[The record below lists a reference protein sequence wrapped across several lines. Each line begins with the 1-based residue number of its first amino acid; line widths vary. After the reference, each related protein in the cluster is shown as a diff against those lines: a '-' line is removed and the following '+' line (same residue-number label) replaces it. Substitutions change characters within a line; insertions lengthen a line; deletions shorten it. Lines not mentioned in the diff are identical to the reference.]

1 MRKKTTFV
9 FLSLVLFGMAFTA
22 GQIAKAEF
30 DDVIPFLYGMDES
43 VPAFDPQAF
52 YDTTSSDVAINHLE
66 GLYAI
71 NYTDPAGAA
80 IPRLAADFGSWNTA
94 GTEWTIPL
102 RTDVK
107 WHDGTAFTADDVI
120 WNWDRLN
127 YLASESLSDH
137 AGLWYSTDDGNLI
150 LNHTEKVDD
159 HTIKFVLNKQWM
171 DFELLQTFAGCFMIQ
186 PIEGKEEIL
195 IENDEYA
202 LLVGTGPFK
211 LWDYTAG
218 EDAILVA
225 NNKYYRGAPDI
236 QKLIFKVY
244 ADSTAYNNALMA
256 KECHAIRSVLH
267 DNKPIFDADPELAYG
282 VQKGQCVYS
291 WNLNVNNIPWS
302 VRKALQFC
310 FDYDYNANVRYDGQV
325 IEHHSPVPD
334 GMFGYNGDLPG
345 LPYYNIT
352 LAREYLLNDPAYS
365 GHEIQTY
372 NISEDDEWLDLAD
385 SGTPLISVNFTGYRF
400 GLITMLMDNA
410 RYCGIEIEEISLG
423 SWANFVD
430 ADLFDQ
436 EIVYGGWCPDYNH
449 PINQIEPLFQST
461 SGNNWCGLNNST
473 IDATMAQAHLLS
485 GAELQANIDECVT
498 MIVVEQAAAMHTAQ
512 STESPAWLA
521 ELVTN
526 VDDFFNSG
534 YEKYF
539 FSVQFAL
546 TDAPTDTGI
555 PGFAMVSLMLSTVA
569 TALFLFFKKRN

>member
-9 FLSLVLFGMAFTA
+9 FLSLVVLGMALTA
-22 GQIAKAEF
+22 GQIAKAE
-30 DDVIPFLYGMDES
+30 DTTDVIPFLYGMSES
-43 VPAFDPQAF
+43 VPAFDPQGF
-52 YDTTSSDVAINHLE
+52 YDTTSSDVCINHLE

-71 NYTDPAGAA
+71 NYTDPAGAP
-80 IPRLAADFGSWNTA
+80 IPRLATDFGSWNEA

-102 RTDVK
+102 RTDVN
-107 WHDGTAFTADDVI
+107 WHDGTSFTASDVK

-127 YLASESLSDH
+127 ALAATHTSDH
-137 AGLWYSTDDGNLI
+137 AGLWYSTDDGELM
-150 LNHTEKVDD
+150 LNETVVVDD
-159 HTIKFVLNKQWM
+159 HTVKFVLNKQWM
-171 DFELLQTFAGCFMIQ
+171 DFELLHTFAGCYMLQ
-186 PIEGKEEIL
+186 PIEGKEEAL

-202 LLVGTGPFK
+202 TIIGTGPFK
-211 LWDYTAG
+211 LSDYTAG

-225 NNKYYRGAPDI
+225 NNDYYRGAPDI

-291 WNLNVNNIPWS
+291 WNLNVKNIPWS

-345 LPYYNIT
+345 LPYYNLT
-352 LAREYLLNDPAYS
+352 LAREYLMDDPQFDSRWA
-365 GHEIQTY
+365 EFNQ
-372 NISEDDEWLDLAD
+372 SEDDEWLAIAD
-385 SGTPLISVNFTGYRF
+385 GATPLISVNFTGYRF
-400 GLITMLMDNA
+400 GLITMLKDNA
-410 RYCGIEIEEISLG
+410 RYCGIFIEEVSLG

-473 IDATMAQAHLLS
+473 IDTLMGQAHLLS
-485 GAELQANIDECVT
+485 GAELQANIDECVNA
-498 MIVVEQAAAMHTAQ
+498 IVVEQAAAMHTAQ
-512 STESPAWLA
+512 STESPAWLS

-539 FSVQFAL
+539 YKVEFAL
-546 TDAPTDTGI
+546 SEPPSNVGI
-555 PGFAMVSLMLSTVA
+555 PGFTMVSLRLRTLA
-569 TALFLFFKKRN
+569 TAAFLLYKKRN